1 MEIEGRLLFWIW
13 FTRKYFM
20 FHLLQVPRIPW
31 FDLMCHQKNITW
43 KKQNEHWLLRGK
55 VFIAYPIPNTF
66 ARKFCTLKVKS
77 IACYTN
83 KLLQKVCMIG
93 KTITKKLAT
102 WFWILYILTAF
113 YFTINVSYPWS
124 NLPMEVINPKL
135 VLSSSPSE
143 CCDHIL
149 GHHRFETIQW
159 QLETA
164 F

>member
-66 ARKFCTLKVKS
+66 ARKFCTLKVKF

-83 KLLQKVCMIG
+83 KLPQKFCIIG
-93 KTITKKLAT
+93 KTITKNGHNCLILKLTKWVQGQIASEFNLNLLNAYKLMFAI
-102 WFWILYILTAF
+102 WLPLEKKMSNFFWRLDFGFCT
-113 YFTINVSYPWS
+113 S
-124 NLPMEVINPKL
+124 
-135 VLSSSPSE
+135 
-143 CCDHIL
+143 
-149 GHHRFETIQW
+149 
-159 QLETA
+159 
-164 F
+164 